1 MPGAAARDLSALTA
15 LRSLLEERFP
25 DASPITRRA
34 ATQLATGIGELDRA
48 LPSGGLPRGR
58 LSVWAPR
65 GGATA
70 ILRAACHGVL
80 AAGERSAWID
90 TVGSIAGAF
99 WDEEGG
105 PLLVRPSSRLN
116 ALRSAEELLRSGGF
130 ALVVLAGAEPRG
142 QETVRLTRAT
152 RDGGS
157 ALVALTTHAAMSAL
171 KLTSRIT
178 PADYRYKRTPF
189 GDPAEITHAR
199 VRVDSVA
206 LGWKAHAEFVLPV
219 THHELR
225 LSLEPELA
233 DRRGVS
239 R

>member
-1 MPGAAARDLSALTA
+1 MSSAASARDLTA
-15 LRSLLEERFP
+15 LRALLDERFP

-34 ATQLATGIGELDRA
+34 APQLATGIAELDQA

-58 LSVWAPR
+58 LSVWRPH

-90 TVGSIAGAF
+90 SAGQVAGAF
-99 WDEEGG
+99 WDEG
-105 PLLVRPSSRLN
+105 PLLVRPSSRLH

-130 ALVVLAGAEPRG
+130 SLVVLAGAEPRG

-157 ALVALTTHAAMSAL
+157 ALVALTAHSAL
-171 KLTSRIT
+171 SALRLVSRIA
-178 PADYRYKRTPF
+178 PADYRYRRSPF
-189 GDPAEITHAR
+189 GDPADITDVR
-199 VRVDSVA
+199 VRVDAVA
-206 LGWKAHAEFVLPV
+206 IGWKGHAEFVLPV
-219 THHELR
+219 VHQELR
-225 LSLEPELA
+225 MALDPGLA
-233 DRRGVS
+233 DRRGVG

>member
-1 MPGAAARDLSALTA
+1 MPAAVARDLTA
-15 LRSLLEERFP
+15 LRALLDERFP

-34 ATQLATGIGELDRA
+34 TTQLATGIGELDHA

-70 ILRAACHGVL
+70 ILRAACQGVL
-80 AAGERSAWID
+80 AAGERAAWID
-90 TVGSIAGAF
+90 SAGTIAGAF
-99 WDEEGG
+99 WDEEG

-116 ALRSAEELLRSGGF
+116 ALRSAEELLRSSGF

-178 PADYRYKRTPF
+178 PTGYRYKRTPF

-225 LSLEPELA
+225 LSLEPGLA
-233 DRRGVS
+233 DRRGVT

>member
-1 MPGAAARDLSALTA
+1 MTSAAAARDLSSIRA
-15 LRSLLEERFP
+15 LRALLDERFP

-34 ATQLATGIGELDRA
+34 TQQLATGIGELDRA

-58 LSVWAPR
+58 LSVWRPA

-70 ILRAACHGVL
+70 ILRAACQGVL

-90 TVGSIAGAF
+90 AVGTVAGAF
-99 WDEEGG
+99 WDDG

-157 ALVALTTHAAMSAL
+157 ALVALTAHAAMSAL

-189 GDPAEITHAR
+189 GDPAEITHAH

-233 DRRGVS
+233 DRRGVA

>member
-1 MPGAAARDLSALTA
+1 MSSAAAAQDFASISALRA
-15 LRSLLEERFP
+15 LLDERFP
-25 DASPITRRA
+25 DASPITRRTT
-34 ATQLATGIGELDRA
+34 TQLATGIGELDRA

-70 ILRAACHGVL
+70 ILRAACQGVL

-90 TVGSIAGAF
+90 AVGSVAGAF
-99 WDEEGG
+99 WDDG
-105 PLLVRPSSRLN
+105 PLLVRASSRLN

-130 ALVVLAGAEPRG
+130 ALVVLAGAEPKG

-171 KLTSRIT
+171 KLTSHIT
-178 PADYRYKRTPF
+178 PADYCYTRTPF

-199 VRVDSVA
+199 VRGDSVA

-225 LSLEPELA
+225 LSLEPGLA

>member
-1 MPGAAARDLSALTA
+1 MATAAISTLPA
-15 LRSLLEERFP
+15 LRALLEARFP
-25 DASPITRRA
+25 DAAPITRR
-34 ATQLATGIGELDRA
+34 TSDQLATGIAELDRA

-58 LSVWAPR
+58 LSVWAPQ

-80 AAGERSAWID
+80 AAGERAAWID
-90 TVGSIAGAF
+90 AAGTISGAF
-99 WDEEGG
+99 WDEG
-105 PLLVRPSSRLN
+105 PLLVRPTNRLN
-116 ALRSAEELLRSGGF
+116 ALRSADELLRSGGF
-130 ALVVLAGAEPRG
+130 ALVILAGAEPRG
-142 QETVRLTRAT
+142 AETVRLTRAT

-157 ALVALTTHAAMSAL
+157 ALVALTTHSAMSAL
-171 KLTSRIT
+171 KLTSRIQ
-178 PADYRYKRTPF
+178 PRDYRWRRTPF
-189 GDPAEITHAR
+189 GDPAEVTEAR
-199 VRVDSVA
+199 IRVNAVA

-219 THHELR
+219 SHHELR

>member
-1 MPGAAARDLSALTA
+1 MSAATARDLSALRA
-15 LRSLLEERFP
+15 LRALLEERFP

-34 ATQLATGIGELDRA
+34 AVQLATGIPELDRA

-58 LSVWAPR
+58 LSVWRPR

-80 AAGERSAWID
+80 AAGERAAWID
-90 TVGSIAGAF
+90 SVGTVAGAF
-99 WDEEGG
+99 WDEG

-171 KLTSRIT
+171 KLTSHIT

-199 VRVDSVA
+199 VRVDAVA

>member
-1 MPGAAARDLSALTA
+1 MPTAVARDLAA
-15 LRSLLEERFP
+15 LRALLDERFP
-25 DASPITRRA
+25 DASPITRRTT
-34 ATQLATGIGELDRA
+34 TQLATGIAALDGA

-70 ILRAACHGVL
+70 ILRAACQGVL
-80 AAGERSAWID
+80 VAGERAAWID
-90 TVGSIAGAF
+90 SAGTIAGAF
-99 WDEEGG
+99 WDEDG

-130 ALVVLAGAEPRG
+130 ALVVLAGAEPKG

-171 KLTSRIT
+171 RLTSRIT

-233 DRRGVS
+233 DRRGVT

>member
-1 MPGAAARDLSALTA
+1 MPAAARDLTA
-15 LRSLLEERFP
+15 LRALLDERFP

-34 ATQLATGIGELDRA
+34 TTQLATGIGELDHA

-70 ILRAACHGVL
+70 ILRAACQGVL
-80 AAGERSAWID
+80 AAGERAAWID
-90 TVGSIAGAF
+90 SAGTIAGAF
-99 WDEEGG
+99 WDEEG

-116 ALRSAEELLRSGGF
+116 ALRSAEELLRSSGF

-178 PADYRYKRTPF
+178 PTGYRYKRTPF

>member
-1 MPGAAARDLSALTA
+1 MPGAAATAPDLTR
-15 LRSLLEERFP
+15 LRALLEERFP

-34 ATQLATGIGELDRA
+34 ATQLATGIAELDRA

-58 LSVWAPR
+58 LSVWAPQ

-70 ILRAACHGVL
+70 ILRAACQGVL

-90 TVGSIAGAF
+90 AVGAVAGAF
-99 WDEEGG
+99 WDEG
-105 PLLVRPSSRLN
+105 PLLVRPSNRLN

-199 VRVDSVA
+199 VRVDAVA